1 MRRLASFNSAIYSGD
16 VSNFSDILNSIS
28 TPERV
33 IVAMICCM
41 HFSLI
46 AGVVFFML
54 FFVVVV
60 VLLTRKE

>member
-1 MRRLASFNSAIYSGD
+1 
-16 VSNFSDILNSIS
+16 
-28 TPERV
+28 
-33 IVAMICCM
+33 M

-60 VLLTRKE
+60 VVVVVLLTRKESHIHPVFQEKKSRFEK